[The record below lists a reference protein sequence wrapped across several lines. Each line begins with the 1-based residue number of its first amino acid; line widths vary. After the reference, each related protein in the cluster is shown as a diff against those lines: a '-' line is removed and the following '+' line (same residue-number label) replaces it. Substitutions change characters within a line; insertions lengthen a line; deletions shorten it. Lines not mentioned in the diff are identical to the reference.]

1 MPHNG
6 TEHRE
11 DANLRA
17 AGFDP
22 SAPAGEALAR
32 LDTLRGASGVTE
44 TAIARALGAIASAQ
58 AAAMLADME
67 ARASGALRRE
77 VRRSLFRLRQRGIE
91 SPAPRGTA
99 EETQPAVSPSPAPDL
114 VGLSGLFSPI
124 DAEGARVVWLL
135 KERRGGGVAR
145 LGGFLS
151 DTKGLINASLNE
163 LSRRELRAE
172 RTALEQ
178 RAGIAMVEGDARLAD
193 YILCEAF
200 RRTPTDKR
208 PRVGN
213 FLTLRMELVGSPPPT
228 DIVHPIYGEMT
239 SSLGQ
244 EPAADLM
251 REPEFASWQFP
262 PADIQAYADEIKSI
276 RESVLVLNPMQQE
289 ERVNNVVAR
298 AVGELLSGARA
309 VTIRRRLE
317 DIAYY
322 MARSGRREAAEWA
335 AAAAARLRDGADASR
350 IPFFQALVRAQL
362 GAVFAQ
368 EQERAREEPRLIMT
382 PAEVMRAQQQHQARS
397 RRRG

>member
-1 MPHNG
+1 MPRDA
-6 TEHRE
+6 TEHLE
-11 DANLRA
+11 DTSLRA

-22 SAPAGEALAR
+22 SAPAADALAR
-32 LDTLRGASGVTE
+32 LNELRAVPGITEGAV
-44 TAIARALGAIASAQ
+44 ARALGAIASPQ
-58 AAAMLADME
+58 AAAALAAME

-77 VRRSLFRLRQRGIE
+77 VRRSLFRLRQRGIVP
-91 SPAPRGTA
+91 PAGGGA
-99 EETQPAVSPSPAPDL
+99 GEAQPAGAPSSTPAL
-114 VGLSGLFSPI
+114 AGLSGLFSPI
-124 DAEGARVVWLL
+124 DGEGARVVWLL

-151 DTKGLINASLNE
+151 DSEGLINASLNE
-163 LSRRELRAE
+163 LARRELRAE

-200 RRTPTDKR
+200 RRTPADR
-208 PRVGN
+208 RARVGN

-228 DIVHPIYGEMT
+228 DIVHPIYVEMA
-239 SSLGQ
+239 SALER
-244 EPAADLM
+244 EPVADLL

-262 PADIQAYADEIKSI
+262 STDIQSYVDEIKSI

-289 ERVNNVVAR
+289 ERVNGVVAR
-298 AVGELLSGARA
+298 AVGEMLRGERA
-309 VTIRRRLE
+309 ATIRRRLE

-322 MARSGRREAAEWA
+322 MARSGRREAAGRT

-382 PAEVMRAQQQHQARS
+382 PAEAMRAHQQQARS
-397 RRRG
+397 HRRG